1 MFHIHRAFQVSRLRL
16 ARKVS
21 QEQGSRDHGRER
33 ELKDLNEGGLSGDS
47 PHQKRTHTQ
56 SEHRYILKHNT
67 FLISLRLSE
76 VSWPEASVPQSES
89 PTKVQFP

>member
-21 QEQGSRDHGRER
+21 QEQGSWDHGRER

-47 PHQKRTHTQ
+47 
-56 SEHRYILKHNT
+56 S
-67 FLISLRLSE
+67 
-76 VSWPEASVPQSES
+76 PEADTYTV
-89 PTKVQFP
+89 